1 LHGEK
6 KKETD
11 MTMFRHGAFA
21 MALLSGV
28 AFAPAVQ
35 ALDADA
41 DVDVDHD
48 EDVII
53 EHDRPGLLP
62 GHPLDRDVDVYV
74 EEDEPD
80 VYVEEDDDDDLYVP
94 GPVVE
99 VDPD

>member
-1 LHGEK
+1 MEKK
-6 KKETD
+6 KKETN
-11 MTMFRHGAFA
+11 MTMFRKGAFA

-35 ALDADA
+35 ALDA